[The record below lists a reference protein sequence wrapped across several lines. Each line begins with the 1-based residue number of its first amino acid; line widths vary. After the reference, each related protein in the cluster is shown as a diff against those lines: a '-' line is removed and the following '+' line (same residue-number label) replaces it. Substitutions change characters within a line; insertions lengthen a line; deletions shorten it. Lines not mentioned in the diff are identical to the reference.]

1 MISMQERPRL
11 SSMSTRGQL
20 VGREAEVAE
29 LGAALA
35 AAAAGRGGLLL
46 LAGEAGVGK
55 TSLAEHVL
63 AGSGLLVVRGAA
75 SEQAAA
81 PYGPIVQALRDY
93 LRSEP
98 EGLAELGPLRRSLS
112 VLLPELGRP
121 PPEIDRGTL
130 LEAIRRAFEV
140 AAQGRPLAVLLE
152 DLHWADQTTLVDL
165 LPLLAGALEN
175 EPVLLLGTYR
185 SDEIP
190 RGHPLRRLRRD
201 LRRAG
206 RSRELALEPLD
217 RDDTG
222 TLAARVLGEAA
233 GPSLVT
239 VLYERTQGIPFFV
252 EELAAAL
259 AAGGRLRAGRAG
271 LALGTGGEVPVPDTV
286 RDAIQL
292 RISGLSSEARSVL
305 EVAAVAGSFFE
316 LETVVEIAGEPGL
329 AETIDWGLLVEAEGG
344 AALRFRHALV
354 REAVYAQVPWTRRR
368 QLHRGLAELLEAR
381 GARPAVVAE
390 HWLGAH
396 DYRRAYPALV
406 EAAEDS
412 ASVYAYSEAL
422 VSARRAAEIW
432 PEDED
437 EEGRLALLE
446 RIGLCAQLCGN
457 LTEASTAWR
466 ELADR
471 RRAGGDTA
479 GTAEALRH
487 LAVSYELQGAWAQ
500 VISIRKD
507 AAAAFSRA
515 GLPGEAAAD
524 LLGAAGHLDSSG
536 SLRAAL
542 ELVEWAGAEA
552 IRAGR
557 SDLRAR
563 ALGIEGTVRSKLGEL
578 DAGLQAARAGLELA
592 LAEDLAAPATDL
604 YQRLANV
611 LENAGDYREA
621 WDVYQAAHGY
631 CEERGEQAAAQVCLV
646 CLGAI
651 LFFTAQWDRAI
662 ELDREI
668 LASPHSPAGV
678 RMGAKQHLGL
688 IAAARGDP
696 KRARRLLDESG
707 AYAERYERQRMEVW
721 DALGQAWVDEL
732 EGAVTTAVERCREML
747 VRWGESESLHY
758 PVPALRWA
766 TSFLAFQ
773 GAERDARAAAAVLT
787 QLAGETTNPEALA
800 AAAHGVGEV
809 ALLDGDPEVAA
820 GHFEQALELLRGA
833 GLPFE
838 VAQTQVRAGAV
849 HGAAGDRDLAVERLT
864 AGYLTARRLG
874 ARPLAGR
881 AARELAALG
890 EQVERRLG
898 RRAAAQLDGPG
909 LTRRELEVL
918 RLVADGQTNREI
930 AGRLFLSTRTVD
942 MHVRNILAKLG
953 CRSRAEA
960 TRKAGEL
967 GLIA

>member
-1 MISMQERPRL
+1 MISKPPERSVLRVPG
-11 SSMSTRGQL
+11 TRQL

-29 LGAALA
+29 LDAALA
-35 AAAAGRGGLLL
+35 AAVAGRGGLVL

-55 TSLAEHVL
+55 TCLAEHVL
-63 AGSGLLVVRGAA
+63 NGSGLRVVRGGAT
-75 SEQAAA
+75 EQTAA
-81 PYGPIVQALRDY
+81 PYGPIVRALRDY

-98 EGLAELGPLRRSLS
+98 AGLTELGPLRRSLAA
-112 VLLPELGRP
+112 LLPELGRRA
-121 PPEIDRGTL
+121 PETDRGTL
-130 LEAIRRAFEV
+130 LEAVRRAFEV
-140 AAQGRPLAVLLE
+140 APQGRPLAVLIE
-152 DLHWADQTTLVDL
+152 DLHWADETTLVEL
-165 LPLLAGALEN
+165 LPLLAGALED
-175 EPVLLLGTYR
+175 EPVLMLATYR
-185 SDEIP
+185 SDEIS

-206 RSRELALEPLD
+206 RLRELALEPLD
-217 RDDTG
+217 RDG
-222 TLAARVLGEAA
+222 TAALAAVALGAA
-233 GPSLVT
+233 PGPSLVT
-239 VLYERTQGIPFFV
+239 ILYERTQGIPFFV

-259 AAGGRLRAGRAG
+259 AAGGRLRQGRAG
-271 LALGTGGEVPVPDTV
+271 LVLAASGEIPVPDTI

-292 RISGLSSEARSVL
+292 RISGLSTEARAVL
-305 EVAAVAGSFFE
+305 EVAAVAGSSFE
-316 LETVVEIAGEPGL
+316 LETVVAIAGEGGL
-329 AETIDWGLLVEAEGG
+329 AETIDWGLLVEVETG
-344 AALRFRHALV
+344 ALRFRHALM

-381 GARPAVVAE
+381 GARSAVVAE

-396 DYRRAYPALV
+396 DHRRAYPALV
-406 EAAEDS
+406 EAAEEF

-437 EEGRLALLE
+437 EEGRLILLE

-471 RRAGGDTA
+471 RRAAGDMA

-500 VISIRKD
+500 VLSVRKD

-515 GLPGEAAAD
+515 GLPAEAAAD
-524 LLGAAGHLDSSG
+524 LLSAAGHLDSAG
-536 SLRAAL
+536 SLHAAL

-552 IRAGR
+552 LRAGR

-563 ALGIEGTVRSKLGEL
+563 SLGIEGTVRAKLGEL

-621 WDVYQAAHGY
+621 WDVYETAHGY
-631 CEERGEQAAAQVCLV
+631 CEARGEQAAAQVCLV

-651 LFFTAQWDRAI
+651 LFFTARWDRAI
-662 ELDREI
+662 QLDLEI
-668 LASPHSPAGV
+668 LASPHSPQGV

-732 EGAVTTAVERCREML
+732 EGALATAVDRCRAML
-747 VRWGESESLHY
+747 TRWSGSESLHY

-766 TSFLAFQ
+766 TSFLALQ
-773 GAERDARAAAAVLT
+773 GAERDARVAAAVLT

-809 ALLDGDPEVAA
+809 ALLDGDPELAA
-820 GHFEQALELLRGA
+820 SHFEQALQLLQGA
-833 GLPFE
+833 GLPYE

-849 HGAAGDRDLAVERLT
+849 HGAAGDRQLAVERLT
-864 AGYLTARRLG
+864 AAYLTAKRLR
-874 ARPLAGR
+874 ARPLAAR

-898 RRAAAQLDGPG
+898 RRAAAQLEGPG

-930 AGRLFLSTRTVD
+930 AGGLFLSIRTVD

-953 CRSRAEA
+953 CRSRGEA
-960 TRKAGEL
+960 TRRAGEL

>member
-1 MISMQERPRL
+1 MISTRKRPSVHAV
-11 SSMSTRGQL
+11 SSGGQL
-20 VGREAEVAE
+20 VGREVEVAE
-29 LGAALA
+29 LAAALD

-63 AGSGLLVVRGAA
+63 TDSGLLVVRGVAA
-75 SEQAAA
+75 EQAAA

-93 LRSEP
+93 LRCEP
-98 EGLAELGPLRRSLS
+98 EGLAELGPLRRCLAA
-112 VLLPELGRP
+112 LLPELGRP
-121 PPEIDRGTL
+121 GPEIDRGSL
-130 LEAIRRAFEV
+130 LEAVRRAFEV
-140 AAQGRPLAVLLE
+140 AARARPLAVLLE

-175 EPVLLLGTYR
+175 EPVLMLGTYR

-190 RGHPLRRLRRD
+190 RGHPIRRLRRD

-217 RDDTG
+217 REGTA
-222 TLAARVLGEAA
+222 TLAAGVLGAA
-233 GPSLVT
+233 VGPSLVT

-252 EELAAAL
+252 EELSAAL
-259 AAGGRLRAGRAG
+259 AVGGRLREGRAG
-271 LALGTGGEVPVPDTV
+271 LALATGGEVPVPDTV

-292 RISGLSSEARSVL
+292 RISGLSADARAVL

-316 LETVVEIAGEPGL
+316 LESIVELAGEAGL
-329 AETIDWGLLVEAEGG
+329 AETIDWGLLVEGEAG
-344 AALRFRHALV
+344 AIRFRHALV

-368 QLHRGLAELLEAR
+368 ELHRGLAQLLDAR
-381 GARPAVVAE
+381 GARPAVVAA

-396 DYRRAYPALV
+396 DHRRACPALV
-406 EAAEDS
+406 EAAEES

-422 VSARRAAEIW
+422 DCARRAAEIW
-432 PEDED
+432 PEGED
-437 EEGRLALLE
+437 EEGRLAVLE
-446 RIGLCAQLCGN
+446 RVGLCAQLCGN

-471 RRAGGDTA
+471 RRSAGDTA

-524 LLGAAGHLDSSG
+524 LLGAAGHLDSAG

-552 IRAGR
+552 TRAGR

-563 ALGIEGTVRSKLGEL
+563 ALGIEGTVRAKLGEL
-578 DAGLQAARAGLELA
+578 DAGLHAARSGLELA

-621 WDVYQAAHGY
+621 WDVYQTAHGY
-631 CEERGEQAAAQVCLV
+631 CEERGEQGAAQVCLV

-651 LFFTAQWDRAI
+651 LFFTAQWDRGI

-668 LASPHSPAGV
+668 LASPHSPTGV

-707 AYAERYERQRMEVW
+707 AYAERYERERMEVW

-732 EGAVTTAVERCREML
+732 EGAVDVAVERCRGIL
-747 VRWGESESLHY
+747 VRWRDSESIHY

-766 TSFLAFQ
+766 TSFFALR

-800 AAAHGVGEV
+800 AAAHAVGEV
-809 ALLDGDPEVAA
+809 ALLDGDPELAA
-820 GHFEQALELLRGA
+820 SHFEQALELLQGA

-838 VAQTQVRAGAV
+838 FAQTQVRAGAV
-849 HGAAGDRDLAVERLT
+849 HGAAGDRELAVERLT

-881 AARELAALG
+881 AAGELAALG

-918 RLVADGQTNREI
+918 RLVAEGQTNREI
-930 AGRLFLSTRTVD
+930 AGGLFLSTRTVD
-942 MHVRNILAKLG
+942 MHVRNIFSKLG
-953 CRSRAEA
+953 CRSRVEA

-967 GLIA
+967 GLIG